1 MNGNYGEALYEAER
15 SLLRNWHNAK
25 ARALKAAILYRMN
38 RCEEAAAFCRE
49 SLEFD
54 KFNYGCLYIEYL
66 ISKEQALLDDLILLA
81 HGNAHNYD
89 EIALDFCA
97 AGLWKEAE
105 AALAGCHSTKGYYS
119 DDILL
124 SWVVLVAGRR

>member
-105 AALAGCHSTKGYYS
+105 AL
-119 DDILL
+119 
-124 SWVVLVAGRR
+124 WQVA